1 MSTEG
6 RAACRDAGV
15 MMLFFGP
22 DGERLAEREITER
35 KAKVICALCAL
46 RAECLGYALRH
57 PARHGIWGG
66 FNTEELAVERR
77 RLQRSGSFRIGSF
90 GPGAVNAAGRR

>member
-1 MSTEG
+1 MSTEE

-22 DGERLAEREITER
+22 DGERPAEREIREHTAR
-35 KAKVICALCAL
+35 AICARCPV
-46 RAECLGYALRH
+46 RAECLEYALRH
-57 PARHGIWGG
+57 PARYGIWGG
-66 FNTEELAVERR
+66 LNTEELAAERR
-77 RLQRSGSFRIGSF
+77 RLQRRRPFRIGSF

>member
-1 MSTEG
+1 
-6 RAACRDAGV
+6 

-22 DGERLAEREITER
+22 DGEWLAEREIRER

-46 RAECLGYALRH
+46 RAECLEYALRH
-57 PARHGIWGG
+57 PARYGIWGG
-66 FNTEELAVERR
+66 LNTEELAVERR
-77 RLQRSGSFRIGSF
+77 HLQRSGSFRIGSF